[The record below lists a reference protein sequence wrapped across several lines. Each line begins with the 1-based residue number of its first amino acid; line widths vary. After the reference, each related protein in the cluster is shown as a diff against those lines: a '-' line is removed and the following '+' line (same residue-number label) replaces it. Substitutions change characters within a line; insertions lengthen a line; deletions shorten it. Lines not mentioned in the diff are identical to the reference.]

1 MKKMEASVDVM
12 VPARTAYN
20 QWTQFEEFP
29 RFMHHV
35 ERVRQ
40 IDDRHLHWEAR
51 MAGKRME
58 WDAEIVEQ
66 IPDKR
71 IAWRS
76 TTGAHHAGVVTFH
89 RLADDK
95 CRVMLQLEFDPK
107 GADERVGSF
116 IGLPQSQIS
125 SDLESFAAFMEQRG
139 SETGGWRGRIMT
151 ADEARARGVDRDNR

>member
-1 MKKMEASVDVM
+1 MQNTRPAGRAYHPRMAAPHSAVPPPPCGRSAGRPRCWSGGANCRHVRCPAPPAMTKMEASVDVK
-12 VPARTAYN
+12 VPAEAAYN

-29 RFMHHV
+29 RFMPHV

-40 IDDRHLHWEAR
+40 IDDRHLHWEAK
-51 MAGKRME
+51 MAGKTVE

-76 TTGAHHAGVVTFH
+76 ISGAHHAGVVTFH

-95 CRVMLQLEFDPK
+95 CRVMLQLEWEPE
-107 GADERVGSF
+107 GADE
-116 IGLPQSQIS
+116 
-125 SDLESFAAFMEQRG
+125 
-139 SETGGWRGRIMT
+139 
-151 ADEARARGVDRDNR
+151 